1 MKSTDIYSLFE
12 AKQELFEVDMSP
24 TNLKKLAAAIPG
36 VQVGMEFE
44 MVVPGVSL
52 DDDEDPGVE
61 PDYSVDERPG
71 DIEEIIDFFGYD
83 DDYVGLS
90 NSRRTLGALRDVL
103 RDTYI
108 EWKTEQMKEKWV
120 HDPKLGKNY
129 LNTWIKNNVDP
140 AEVAEYAGAD
150 PDLFG
155 NPNPSKQ
162 DYEDFTDEQWAEETD
177 YYDQALEEF
186 IDAQDEDDDEFDEES
201 WLRDTNVNSMSDVM
215 DRYGHG
221 RYELFWPH
229 YTTNEP
235 EYGSGGD
242 SITSIGEDFSEAIGK
257 RVYTSDSYHGARR
270 APDAY
275 SLEPDTSIYGDDGA
289 GLEFIS
295 PPMSVDEMF
304 KDLQKVKEWAK
315 RNSAYTNKSTG
326 LHINVSIPDYSLE
339 NLDFV
344 KLAVLLGDQYVLNQ
358 FGRLSN
364 TYAKSALE
372 IIKDRRHDTN
382 TVNNLLTQLKSNVG
396 NIASK
401 ILHSGNTDKYTSIN
415 TKQQYVEF
423 RSAGGDWLDKNFD
436 KIEDTTLRFIVAL
449 DAACDP
455 EKYKKEYHK
464 ALYKT
469 LKPKDSTEDM
479 SKFAL
484 YMSGEITRAQYAN
497 SLAQERKDRLVSKG
511 IKIISDEQVDEGD
524 WQITYDDGRKSEN
537 IYIENNSAVPNEKR
551 AAEAAKQFKPN
562 WFTPD
567 RVKYVTIAPFKFDQ
581 MLDELK
587 LYGASYGSIVSSVVA
602 KNEEE
607 AIGYIKRMNPER
619 FASYPDTTINLEVE
633 NASKRGLLR
642 ILDWQEKKLEVGDKW
657 IQKTKIWH
665 VFAPRLRTS
674 EDYYIAAT
682 NREEVADIIRLIN
695 PEQAADPSLTIIV
708 SEPYPSEGQ
717 IRNRAERQNMLIRQR
732 EELSQYQNDGQGDD
746 LVPIE
751 VANLEV
757 YRVHNMNG
765 YMYVAAENH
774 REAAEI
780 ANHLDPEKFGNIGDL
795 TVNVTDSS
803 GNQALISAMYRR
815 QLEQFRNPATRDPSF
830 AAPKSATQ
838 ITGSFGTPQPA
849 FSEPRSTPATSTTQ
863 PKARIGDLHRYQVS
877 RTDASGRV
885 YVTATSEQ
893 DAFQQAIRMLPS
905 WNSMQLS
912 ARKID

>member
-1 MKSTDIYSLFE
+1 MKANDIYSLFE

-24 TNLKKLAAAIPG
+24 SNLKKLASAIPG
-36 VQVGMEFE
+36 VMVGMEFE
-44 MVVPGVSL
+44 MVVPGVQV
-52 DDDEDPGVE
+52 DDEDDYNRRSE
-61 PDYSVDERPG
+61 PDYSVNDRP
-71 DIEEIIDFFGYD
+71 DSIDEIIEFFGYD
-83 DDYVGLS
+83 DDYRGVS
-90 NSRRTLGALRDVL
+90 NSYRTLDLLRDKL
-103 RDTYI
+103 DEMYT
-108 EWKTEQMKEKWV
+108 EWLNDKFLL
-120 HDPKLGKNY
+120 DGKDY
-129 LNTWIKNNVDP
+129 LTKWIKENVEP
-140 AEVAEYAGAD
+140 SEVAEFARTA

-155 NPNPSKQ
+155 EIIPSKQ
-162 DYEDFTDEQWAEETD
+162 DYEDFMEDQWDNEYVYFESAR
-177 YYDQALEEF
+177 EEF
-186 IDAQDEDDDEFDEES
+186 RDDARNDGDLDEEA
-201 WLRDTNVNSMSDVM
+201 WLRDAEIDSMSEVEDIQFG
-215 DRYGHG
+215 RTLEWP
-221 RYELFWPH
+221 RYEEVEPDFDG
-229 YTTNEP
+229 NETI
-235 EYGSGGD
+235 D
-242 SITSIGEDFSEAIGK
+242 SIGEDFSEAIGK
-257 RVYTSDSYHGARR
+257 PVYTSDSYHGARR
-270 APDAY
+270 SPNAY

-372 IIKDRRHDTN
+372 IIKDRRHNSEVVDK
-382 TVNNLLTQLKSNVG
+382 LLTQLKSNVG
-396 NIASK
+396 DIASK
-401 ILHSGNTDKYTSIN
+401 ILHNGNTDKYTSIN

-619 FASYPDTTINLEVE
+619 FASYPDTTINIDVE
-633 NASKRGLLR
+633 NASKRSLLR

-708 SEPYPSEGQ
+708 SEPYPTEGQ
-717 IRNRAERQNMLIRQR
+717 IRNRAERQNMLIQQR
-732 EELSQYQNDGQGDD
+732 EELLQYQNDDQGDD
-746 LVPIE
+746 LVPVQ

-795 TVNVTDSS
+795 TVNFADSS

-838 ITGSFGTPQPA
+838 MTGSFGTPQPA
-849 FSEPRSTPATSTTQ
+849 FSEPRPT
-863 PKARIGDLHRYQVS
+863 RIGDLHRYEVS
-877 RTDASGRV
+877 RTDADGRV
-885 YVTATSEQ
+885 IVTATSEQ
-893 DAFQQAIRMLPS
+893 DAFQQAIRMMPS
-905 WNSMQLS
+905 WNPTQLS
-912 ARKID
+912 ARKMF

>member
-24 TNLKKLAAAIPG
+24 SNLKKLASAIPG
-36 VQVGMEFE
+36 VMVGMEFE
-44 MVVPGVSL
+44 MVVPGVHV
-52 DDDEDPGVE
+52 DDEDDYNTRTE
-61 PDYSVDERPG
+61 PDYSVNDRP
-71 DIEEIIDFFGYD
+71 DSIDEIIEFFGYD
-83 DDYVGLS
+83 DDYRGVS
-90 NSRRTLGALRDVL
+90 NSYRTLDLLRIKLDEMY
-103 RDTYI
+103 T
-108 EWKTEQMKEKWV
+108 EWLNDKFLL
-120 HDPKLGKNY
+120 DGKDY
-129 LNTWIKNNVDP
+129 LTKWIKENVEP
-140 AEVAEYAGAD
+140 SEVAEFARTA

-155 NPNPSKQ
+155 EIIPSKQ
-162 DYEDFTDEQWAEETD
+162 DYEDFMEDQWDNEYVYFESAR
-177 YYDQALEEF
+177 EEF
-186 IDAQDEDDDEFDEES
+186 RDDARNDGDLDEEA
-201 WLRDTNVNSMSDVM
+201 WLRDAEIDSMSEVEDIQFG
-215 DRYGHG
+215 RTLEWP
-221 RYELFWPH
+221 RYEEVEPDFDG
-229 YTTNEP
+229 NETI
-235 EYGSGGD
+235 D
-242 SITSIGEDFSEAIGK
+242 SIGEDFSEAIGK
-257 RVYTSDSYHGARR
+257 PVYTSDSYHGARR
-270 APDAY
+270 EPGAY
-275 SLEPDTSIYGDDGA
+275 SLEPDSSIDTDGGA

-295 PPMSVDEMF
+295 PPMGVDEMF
-304 KDLQKVKEWAK
+304 KDLHTVKKWAK
-315 RNSAYTNKSTG
+315 RNSAYTNRSTG

-396 NIASK
+396 DIASK
-401 ILHSGNTDKYTSIN
+401 ILHNGNTDKYTSIN
-415 TKQQYVEF
+415 TKNQYVEF

-436 KIEDTTLRFIVAL
+436 KIENTTLRFIVAL

-484 YMSGEITRAQYAN
+484 YMSGEITRSQYAN

-511 IKIISDEQVDEGD
+511 IKIISGEQVDEGD
-524 WQITYDDGRKSEN
+524 WEITYDDGRKSEN

-587 LYGASYGSIVSSVVA
+587 LYGASYGSVISSVVA

-607 AIGYIKRMNPER
+607 AIEYIKRMNPER
-619 FASYPDTTINLEVE
+619 FASYPDTTINIDVE
-633 NASKRGLLR
+633 NASKRSLLR

-708 SEPYPSEGQ
+708 SEPHPTEGQ
-717 IRNRAERQNMLIRQR
+717 IRNRAERQNRLIQQR
-732 EELSQYQNDGQGDD
+732 EELLQYQNDDQGDD

-795 TVNVTDSS
+795 TVNFADSL

-863 PKARIGDLHRYQVS
+863 PKARIGDLHRYEVS

-893 DAFQQAIRMLPS
+893 DAFQQAIRMAPS
-905 WNSMQLS
+905 WNPRQLS

>member
-1 MKSTDIYSLFE
+1 MKSIDIYSLFE

-24 TNLKKLAAAIPG
+24 SNLKKLASAIPG
-36 VQVGMEFE
+36 VMVGMEFE
-44 MVVPGVSL
+44 MVVPGVQN
-52 DDDEDPGVE
+52 E
-61 PDYSVDERPG
+61 PDYSRDDRP
-71 DIEEIIDFFGYD
+71 DSIDEIIEFFGYD
-83 DDYVGLS
+83 DDYRGVS
-90 NSRRTLGALRDVL
+90 NSYRTLDLLRIKLDEMY
-103 RDTYI
+103 T
-108 EWKTEQMKEKWV
+108 EWLKDKFLL
-120 HDPKLGKNY
+120 DGKDY
-129 LNTWIKNNVDP
+129 LTKWIKENVEP
-140 AEVAEYAGAD
+140 SEVAEFAETA

-155 NPNPSKQ
+155 EIIPSKQ
-162 DYEDFTDEQWAEETD
+162 DYEDFMEDQWDNESE
-177 YYDQALEEF
+177 YFDQALEEF
-186 IDAQDEDDDEFDEES
+186 RDDARNDGDLDEEA
-201 WLRDTNVNSMSDVM
+201 WLRDAGIGSMSEVIDEVQF
-215 DRYGHG
+215 G
-221 RYELFWPH
+221 RTLEWPMYEEIESD
-229 YTTNEP
+229 YDDKDETIE
-235 EYGSGGD
+235 
-242 SITSIGEDFSEAIGK
+242 SIGEDFSEAIGK
-257 RVYTSDSYHGARR
+257 PVYTSDSYHGARR

-275 SLEPDTSIYGDDGA
+275 SLEPDSSITTDGGA

-295 PPMSVDEMF
+295 PPMGVDEMF
-304 KDLQKVKEWAK
+304 KDLHTVKKWAK
-315 RNSAYTNKSTG
+315 RNRAFTNRSTG

-339 NLDFV
+339 KLDFV
-344 KLAVLLGDQYVLNQ
+344 KLAVLLGDQYVLSQ

-364 TYAKSALE
+364 SYAKSALS
-372 IIKDRRHDTN
+372 IIQDMRHDDR
-382 TVNNLLTQLKSNVG
+382 VVDKLLAQLKNNVG
-396 NIASK
+396 DIASK
-401 ILHSGNTDKYTSIN
+401 ILHNGNTDKYTSIN
-415 TKQQYVEF
+415 TKQKYVEF

-484 YMSGEITRAQYAN
+484 YMSGEITRSQYAN

-537 IYIENNSAVPNEKR
+537 IYIENNSAVPNEER

-587 LYGASYGSIVSSVVA
+587 LYGASYGSVISSVVA

-607 AIGYIKRMNPER
+607 AIEYIKRMNPER
-619 FASYPDTTINLEVE
+619 FASYPDTTINIEVE
-633 NASKRGLLR
+633 NASKRSLLR

-708 SEPYPSEGQ
+708 SEPHPTEGQ
-717 IRNRAERQNMLIRQR
+717 IRNRAERQNMLIQQR
-732 EELSQYQNDGQGDD
+732 EELLQYQNDDQGDD

-774 REAAEI
+774 TEAAEI

-803 GNQALISAMYRR
+803 GSQALISAMYRR

-830 AAPKSATQ
+830 AVSP
-838 ITGSFGTPQPA
+838 TPDISP
-849 FSEPRSTPATSTTQ
+849 PQ
-863 PKARIGDLHRYQVS
+863 PKARIGDLHRYEVS

-885 YVTATSEQ
+885 YVTATSDQ
-893 DAFQQAIRMLPS
+893 DAFQQAIRMAPS
-905 WNSMQLS
+905 WNPMQLS